1 MPSRILFYLISFSI
15 LSFVLSREDIWN
27 HIPCEEEYAPKHC
40 DSDKFDLLTV
50 DEYDRCAPAK
60 LSLIARNYFLGAA
73 GRRTTYKRNKD
84 AFDEIKIVPHMLR
97 DVSRNT
103 LETSTLGLNV
113 DFPIGLSPVAMQ
125 KLAHPD
131 GEIATVKGISSFR
144 TIMILSSFASTR
156 LEEVALAAQKSSIH
170 LWMQIY
176 IFDNRTLTTT
186 LIRRAEMSGFKGI
199 VITADSPVDGTV
211 TCDGKNQIFSVEGKL
226 LANFDSFNL
235 KYSSSAVF
243 QDIVYLR
250 RLTKL
255 PIIIKGLLTAEDAIR
270 AMLAGASAIL
280 VSNHGGRQIDGDQAA
295 GSKGVN
301 NVMNILR
308 NEFNETMLLSG
319 ASNVNEIKKDNVISK
334 VSIWG
339 VNSFGIPQQLI
350 HEYEDILRGI

>member
-1 MPSRILFYLISFSI
+1 MHSMS
-15 LSFVLSREDIWN
+15 
-27 HIPCEEEYAPKHC
+27 
-40 DSDKFDLLTV
+40 
-50 DEYDRCAPAK
+50 
-60 LSLIARNYFLGAA
+60 
-73 GRRTTYKRNKD
+73 
-84 AFDEIKIVPHMLR
+84 
-97 DVSRNT
+97 
-103 LETSTLGLNV
+103 
-113 DFPIGLSPVAMQ
+113 LSPVAMQ

-295 GSKGVN
+295 IEALPGVVNAVKKLFPLRDLYMDSGVRSGQDVFKAIALGAKMVFIGRPIIWGLALGGSKGVN